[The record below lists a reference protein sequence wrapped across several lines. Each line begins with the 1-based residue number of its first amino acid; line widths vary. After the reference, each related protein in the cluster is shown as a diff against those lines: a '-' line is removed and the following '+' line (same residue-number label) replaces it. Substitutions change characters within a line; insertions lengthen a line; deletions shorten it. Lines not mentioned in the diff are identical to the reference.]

1 VPDLDLELALA
12 GCGRE
17 LSFPPTPDLVSAV
30 ARRLEAVQRPRRTR
44 RRMLVLAFA
53 ILLATAGIAAGV
65 TASLHGLG
73 LVFVDRIPPV
83 KPGKG
88 LDLGLRVRSDEA
100 RRLAGFRIVM
110 PGPPLG
116 TPDAWFVQN
125 IQEERA
131 VTLVWGADKDL
142 PPIRHGV
149 SVLATE
155 TPGSVEPAFASKFLG
170 PGTHAASVTVNGAPG
185 LWITGAPHVLAWND
199 GGVFQQQKLRLV
211 GNVLLWNRGA
221 LLLRIEG
228 ARTLA
233 EALRLARSFGKAG
246 TG

>member
-1 VPDLDLELALA
+1 VPDLDLALALA

-30 ARRLEAVQRPRRTR
+30 SRRLEAVGRPRRTR

-53 ILLATAGIAAGV
+53 AVLATAGVAAAV

-73 LVFVDRIPPV
+73 VVFVKRIPPV
-83 KPGKG
+83 NPGKG
-88 LDLGLRVRSDEA
+88 LQLGLQVKPSEA
-100 RRLAGFRIVM
+100 RRLAGFRVVM

-116 TPDAWFVQN
+116 TPDAWFVDD
-125 IQEERA
+125 IGTGASSERA
-131 VTLVWGADKDL
+131 VTLVWGARTDL

-155 TPGSVEPAFASKFLG
+155 TPGTLEPAYARKYVGAGSKLV
-170 PGTHAASVTVNGAPG
+170 SVTVNGAPG
-185 LWITGAPHVLAWND
+185 IWITGAPHALAWSN
-199 GGVFQQQKLRLV
+199 GGQFQTQTLRLV
-211 GNVLLWNRGA
+211 GNVLAWNRGD

-233 EALRLARSFGKAG
+233 EAKRLARSFS
-246 TG
+246 